1 MINVVGGGTKDHFLS
16 QMTADACGLAVSAG
30 PEEATSIGNLLA
42 QMMAV
47 GAIKDLSEA
56 RQVVANS
63 FEVKHY
69 SPCEHRGA
77 WDEAYGR
84 FVKLL

>member
-1 MINVVGGGTKDHFLS
+1 
-16 QMTADACGLAVSAG
+16 MTADACGLEVSAG

-69 SPCEHRGA
+69 APCADRSA